1 MVTPQT
7 PVLVPLL
14 LLATALAMLV
24 KRKDKFLAWLIFC
37 APLVVAQDAYVII
50 TTHHLTWSAVI
61 STPLVLAFI
70 VLCNRRSRWAWLI
83 FMLFALSF
91 SGVPLEYMSATP
103 HAPAPA
109 HFLAAGSSLAFGVA
123 GFTYSLVIRK
133 RFARHHDTI

>member
-1 MVTPQT
+1 MTTPQT

-70 VLCNRRSRWAWLI
+70 VLYIRRSRWAWLV
-83 FMLFALSF
+83 FMLFALCF
-91 SGVPLEYMSATP
+91 SSVVLEWLSATP
-103 HAPAPA
+103 HAPAPV
-109 HFLAAGSSLAFGVA
+109 HFLVA
-123 GFTYSLVIRK
+123 DPALRLE
-133 RFARHHDTI
+133 